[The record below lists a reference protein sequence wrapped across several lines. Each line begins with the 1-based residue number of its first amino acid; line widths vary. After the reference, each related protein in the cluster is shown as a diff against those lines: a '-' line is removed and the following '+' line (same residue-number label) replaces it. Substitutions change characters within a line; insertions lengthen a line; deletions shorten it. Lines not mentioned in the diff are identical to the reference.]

1 MFITARI
8 ASVFISSAAV
18 HIYDLHIYKTLEC
31 TESLQN
37 SDLNDE
43 LARVLFRLHTYDLVD
58 IGAFHGCP

>member
-8 ASVFISSAAV
+8 ASVFISSTAV

-43 LARVLFRLHTYDLVD
+43 LARVLYRLHTYDLVD
-58 IGAFHGCP
+58 IGAFHGFP